1 MEENLASTSSSQ
13 PLSPPPSFES
23 TKLKHQNPSTES
35 SISSPLPPSVTR
47 LWRPAAQR
55 NLRNQWSKMASYRQQ
70 WKSFSSSARS
80 HATSI
85 VNSYL
90 SQRQFPLKT
99 TSLFPR
105 MYMNAMELG
114 VLSDMPD
121 IRKKA
126 CRKLFKQQ
134 KLHRSKLLSSY
145 KDMVDVVMH
154 MVKTGRSMRT
164 FLKGSSSPLVQ
175 FSSISE
181 DKNDHGDGGGI
192 PVYAF
197 WSIYYFEELAQEL
210 VQMFTLELNLKRLLV
225 VELLSISSEE
235 VPVNGVCWLDELY
248 RGEFN
253 DLCICGLYSTE
264 VCEPV
269 RPKIKDWKSD
279 TSSEQS
285 NRQPEHDIL
294 QVYLTTWLAE
304 ANIDTYRMDEI
315 FAVVGEEMHVNLS

>member
-90 SQRQFPLKT
+90 SQR
-99 TSLFPR
+99 
-105 MYMNAMELG
+105 YMNAMELG

-126 CRKLFKQQ
+126 CWKLFKQQ

-154 MVKTGRSMRT
+154 MVKTSRSMRT
-164 FLKGSSSPLVQ
+164 FLKGSSSLLVQ
-175 FSSISE
+175 FSSNSE

-197 WSIYYFEELAQEL
+197 WSISYFEELAQEL
-210 VQMFTLELNLKRLLV
+210 IQMFTLELNLKV
-225 VELLSISSEE
+225 
-235 VPVNGVCWLDELY
+235 
-248 RGEFN
+248 
-253 DLCICGLYSTE
+253 
-264 VCEPV
+264 
-269 RPKIKDWKSD
+269 
-279 TSSEQS
+279 
-285 NRQPEHDIL
+285 
-294 QVYLTTWLAE
+294 
-304 ANIDTYRMDEI
+304 
-315 FAVVGEEMHVNLS
+315 